1 MRRTVRSYEWERVT
15 AAAVAAALVLGCA
28 AHRVRFTSEPDGVA
42 VRVAGEEY
50 RTPCLVT
57 VPDGVEEVGI
67 VSPAGELVTVEI
79 PAPGTVWDRT
89 GSMEGKGCAYVLYGI
104 SVPCMVVGAVGVA
117 WLNSMQDG
125 TGWEYALEGG
135 NVYQVIIL
143 GGSAVAYVVGLPM
156 YSAAEYLDEAS
167 DLEDPTVHVIFP
179 AALRIQG
186 KTPAPGEDAPSVPP
200 P

>member
-1 MRRTVRSYEWERVT
+1 MRSMVRAYGWKRVPT
-15 AAAVAAALVLGCA
+15 AALAAVLILGCA
-28 AHRVRFTSEPDGVA
+28 AHRVRFSSEPDGVA
-42 VRVAGEEY
+42 VRIDGEEY

-67 VSPAGELVTVEI
+67 VSPTGELITVEI
-79 PAPGTVWDRT
+79 PGPGNVWDRT
-89 GSMEGKGCAYVLYGI
+89 GSMVGKGCAYVLYGI
-104 SVPCMVVGAVGVA
+104 SVPCMVVGAIGVA
-117 WLNSMQDG
+117 WLNSMRGG
-125 TGWEYALEGG
+125 TGWENALDQG

-179 AALRIQG
+179 AALRNQG
-186 KTPAPGEDAPSVPP
+186 KASAPGEDAPSVPP